1 MVAIAGSWQR
11 MRTFWSEVKS
21 EVGKVT
27 FPSWDEVF
35 ATTLAVV
42 IASVIFATYLWFSD
56 IVILRVYQAIY
67 KVFG

>member
-1 MVAIAGSWQR
+1 

>member
-1 MVAIAGSWQR
+1 

-42 IASVIFATYLWFSD
+42 IASVIFATYLWLSD